1 MFDLRWVKNEG
12 WDVFIG
18 TLRIFI
24 KTFASWFKQTELCI
38 SYIKKVNDTCDE
50 LLSTRRGESEK
61 YKRRE
66 TARTDRRQARS
77 GLVGSEGGLCDRVMF
92 ISWIISP
99 NLSLVQ
105 PKPNNHCT
113 QLNCIKYKHLI
124 YLKYLVSCQTHVT
137 VTNQV
142 NGQGDIKR
150 KCPGLSQTTTT
161 AVVTGQG
168 YYAM

>member
-12 WDVFIG
+12 WDVFIHWG
-18 TLRIFI
+18 SSLRLQFEM
-24 KTFASWFKQTELCI
+24 FAVRGKPTELCI
-38 SYIKKVNDTCDE
+38 SWQCDE